1 MSGQTSIGSHYSP
14 TFMGGETG
22 MSKIDNPDVAR
33 VFEGYPEAVRE
44 KMLRLRQIVLDTASE
59 TEGVDALE
67 ETQKWAEPSYLT
79 KGGSTIRMDWKARAP
94 DQYAMYFNCNTPLIA
109 TFKEVYG
116 DVFTFEG
123 NRAIVFGETD
133 ELPIPEL
140 KHCISLA
147 LTYHRVKHL
156 PLLGA
161 SSIRAAELK
170 QA

>member
-1 MSGQTSIGSHYSP
+1 
-14 TFMGGETG
+14 

-33 VFEGYPEAVRE
+33 VFEGYPEAMRE

-59 TEGVDALE
+59 TEGVAALE
-67 ETQKWAEPSYLT
+67 ETLKWGEPSYLT

-94 DQYAMYFNCNTPLIA
+94 DEYAIFFNCNTPLIA

-116 DVFTFEG
+116 DVFTFQG

-133 ELPIPEL
+133 ELPAAEL

-161 SSIRAAELK
+161 SPIRTAGLYWKESHG
-170 QA
+170 

>member
-1 MSGQTSIGSHYSP
+1 MA
-14 TFMGGETG
+14 
-22 MSKIDNPDVAR
+22 KITNPEVAR
-33 VFEGYPEAVRE
+33 VFDSYPEPMR
-44 KMLRLRQIVLDTASE
+44 KKILHLRQIVLDTASE

-67 ETQKWAEPSYLT
+67 ETLKWGKPSYLT
-79 KGGSTIRMDWKARAP
+79 KSGSTIRMDRKAGAP
-94 DQYAMYFNCNTPLIA
+94 DHYAMYFNCNTSLIA
-109 TFKEVYG
+109 TFKDVYG

-133 ELPIPEL
+133 ELPVAEL

-161 SSIRAAELK
+161 
-170 QA
+170 

>member
-1 MSGQTSIGSHYSP
+1 MSLSTYL
-14 TFMGGETG
+14 TFEDNCREVFDFCRSGFDGEVD
-22 MSKIDNPDVAR
+22 MAKIENPEVAR
-33 VFEGYPEAVRE
+33 VFDGYPEPTRK

-67 ETQKWAEPSYLT
+67 ETLKWGEPSYLT
-79 KGGSTIRMDWKARAP
+79 RGGSTIRMDWKARAP
-94 DQYAMYFNCNTPLIA
+94 NRYAMYFNCNTSLIA
-109 TFKEVYG
+109 TFKDVYG

-123 NRAIVFGETD
+123 NRAIVFGKTD
-133 ELPIPEL
+133 DLPVTEL

-161 SSIRAAELK
+161 
-170 QA
+170 

>member
-1 MSGQTSIGSHYSP
+1 MA
-14 TFMGGETG
+14 
-22 MSKIDNPDVAR
+22 KIENPEVAR
-33 VFEGYPEAVRE
+33 VFDSYPEPMRK

-67 ETQKWAEPSYLT
+67 ETLKWGEPSYLA
-79 KGGSTIRMDWKARAP
+79 KGGSTIRMDWKAKAP
-94 DQYAMYFNCNTPLIA
+94 NQYAMYFNCNTSLIG
-109 TFKEVYG
+109 TFKDVYG

-123 NRAIVFGETD
+123 DRAIVFGETE
-133 ELPIPEL
+133 ELPFTEL

-161 SSIRAAELK
+161 
-170 QA
+170 